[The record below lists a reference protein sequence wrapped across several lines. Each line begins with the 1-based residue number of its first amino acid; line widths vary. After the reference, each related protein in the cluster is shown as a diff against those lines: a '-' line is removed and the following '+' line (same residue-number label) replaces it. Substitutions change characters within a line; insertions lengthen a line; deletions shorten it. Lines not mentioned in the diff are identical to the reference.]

1 MDNINQPNPNY
12 NSSPAF
18 SAQPGT
24 QANLTPNQQA
34 SQPAPNPQNNSAKEK
49 APRKTST
56 CMVLFVVALILALLA
71 SLGGNFILFVA
82 VAANSGSKLSSE
94 TDTFKET
101 LIDGDSSA
109 GKKIVVIPITGEI
122 FDTNISGMSA
132 STFSTPD
139 RMHSVLKSLR
149 EDDKLAAIILDINSP
164 GGGVTASD
172 KIYHELDLFK
182 QQTKIPIVSL
192 FEDLACSG
200 GYYSAM
206 ASDHI
211 VAHSTTF
218 TGSIGVIMQTAEVSE
233 LLDKVGVE
241 MNTIT
246 SLNNKGK
253 PSYKDMGS
261 PFRKMRPDE
270 RAMFQEMITQAWER
284 FTDVVAE
291 GRRGKLT
298 KEEVRALADGRV
310 LTSRQALKAKLID
323 SIGYQ
328 EDAFAKAREL
338 SKAPDAY
345 VVKISRTESF
355 RDILTGVGVSAYG
368 QLPALLE
375 QSPRL
380 KFLWTGKVIECRP

>member
-1 MDNINQPNPNY
+1 MDNINQPNTNY
-12 NSSPAF
+12 P
-18 SAQPGT
+18 Q
-24 QANLTPNQQA
+24 QQQA
-34 SQPAPNPQNNSAKEK
+34 HAANPASYQQDQSATNAPPQSPQSANQAASNPPKK
-49 APRKTST
+49 KTST
-56 CMVLFVVALILALLA
+56 CLILFMIVLILALLA

-82 VAANSGSKLSSE
+82 AAANGSGKVS
-94 TDTFKET
+94 TDTESFKET
-101 LIDGDSSA
+101 LLDGDASA
-109 GKKIVVIPITGEI
+109 AKKIVVIPITGEI
-122 FDTNISGMSA
+122 FDTSVSGMSS

-149 EDDKLAAIILDINSP
+149 EDDKLTAIILDINSP

-182 QQTKIPIVSL
+182 KQTKIPIVSL

-233 LLDKVGVE
+233 LLDNIGVE

-291 GRRGKLT
+291 GRKGKLT

-338 SKAPDAY
+338 SKAPDAC
-345 VVKISRTESF
+345 VVKITRTESF
-355 RDILTGVGVSAYG
+355 RDILYGVGASSYG
-368 QLPALLE
+368 KLPALLE

-380 KFLWTGKVIECRP
+380 KFLWTGKAL